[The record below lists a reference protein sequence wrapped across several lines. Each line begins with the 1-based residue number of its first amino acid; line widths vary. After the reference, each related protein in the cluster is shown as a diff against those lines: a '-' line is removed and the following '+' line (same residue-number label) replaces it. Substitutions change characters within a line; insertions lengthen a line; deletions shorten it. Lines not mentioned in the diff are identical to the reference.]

1 DLRRWFTG
9 QTESLKELGVVMT
22 EANLCAFALA
32 EGSGK
37 TTDEM
42 TEAEK
47 VQLRYQYVLN
57 ATRNAQGD
65 YARTAD
71 GTANS
76 LRTMQESA
84 KELGVAF
91 GQELLPTITP
101 VIQGATKMIKSF
113 GDLDDETKQ
122 TAISIAGVA
131 AAAGP
136 ALKIVG
142 TATTGIGKLTKGIG
156 GAVSDIGKLVQ
167 SGGKATDS
175 MGALGKVLGTLG
187 PKGMI
192 IGGVVAGLAG
202 VGTALWKLHQD
213 AIQAE
218 NDEAFG
224 DIKLTAEEI
233 EDVANR
239 LTTTEWTIK
248 MDAAIDAKDEL
259 EAFESEVK
267 SSLDELNKLNWK
279 VGIGLELTDAEKD
292 SYISQVESFTQ
303 SAS

>member
-1 DLRRWFTG
+1 MSEGLVGLAGDLASFKNISLEKVGTALKSIFTG
-9 QTESLKELGVVMT
+9 ETESLKELGVVMT
-22 EANLCAFALA
+22 EANLDAFALA
-32 EGSGK
+32 EGFGK

-76 LRTMQESA
+76 LRTMQEST

-122 TAISIAGVA
+122 TAINIAGIA
-131 AAAGP
+131 AASGP

-142 TATTGIGKLTKGIG
+142 NATTGSGKLTKGIG
-156 GAVSDIGKLVQ
+156 GAARDIGKPEAY
-167 SGGKATDS
+167 GG
-175 MGALGKVLGTLG
+175 
-187 PKGMI
+187 
-192 IGGVVAGLAG
+192 
-202 VGTALWKLHQD
+202 
-213 AIQAE
+213 
-218 NDEAFG
+218 
-224 DIKLTAEEI
+224 
-233 EDVANR
+233 
-239 LTTTEWTIK
+239 
-248 MDAAIDAKDEL
+248 
-259 EAFESEVK
+259 
-267 SSLDELNKLNWK
+267 
-279 VGIGLELTDAEKD
+279 
-292 SYISQVESFTQ
+292 
-303 SAS
+303 